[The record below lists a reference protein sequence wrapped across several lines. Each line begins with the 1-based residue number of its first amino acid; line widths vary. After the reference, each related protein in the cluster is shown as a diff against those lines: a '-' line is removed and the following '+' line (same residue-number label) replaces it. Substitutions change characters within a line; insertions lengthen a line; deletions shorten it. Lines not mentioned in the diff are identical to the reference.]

1 MAILR
6 LIIATIAVA
15 FPEGPFAAQA
25 APTFAR
31 VEALK
36 SVEILDLRR
45 HAWQRVYQVAGWV
58 TVLTV
63 GPSNDRLAFLSWSE
77 QATSDSDSPR
87 LVSELIVIDTAG
99 RVLPSMVKQ
108 VQRYAWCG
116 PGCLVYITGQEREGE
131 VGFTPDGLGMLDVA
145 TGRTTRLPA
154 PTYPIAI
161 IWAAFDGA
169 AYVKNSSPPG
179 EARIYKLDLAA
190 RTLEPTPLLDHVFSP
205 TGRYYLHDREYSG
218 SLAVYQTK
226 TNKPVNLDSLRR
238 EAIVLQWASPTEDVL
253 LTVKRPPRRIRAK
266 ARPTPKKPGDREP
279 EATYRLYDVARRR
292 IRATVTGHLRSWAA
306 SNNRIL
312 VQRGSQYQV
321 IGEP

>member
-1 MAILR
+1 MFRLTLAAI
-6 LIIATIAVA
+6 
-15 FPEGPFAAQA
+15 AAASPGTPLAGQA

-31 VEALK
+31 VEELK

-45 HAWQRVYQVAGWV
+45 QAWQRVYQVSGWV

-63 GPSNDRLAFLSWSE
+63 GPSNDRLAFLSWTE

-87 LVSELIVIDTAG
+87 QVSELIVIDTAG
-99 RVLPSMVKQ
+99 RVLPSRVKQ

-145 TGRTTRLPA
+145 TGQTTRLPA
-154 PTYPIAI
+154 PSYPIAVS
-161 IWAAFDGA
+161 WAAFDRA

-179 EARIYKLDLAA
+179 EPRIYKLDLAA
-190 RTLEPTPLLDHVFSP
+190 RTLEPTPLLDHGFSP
-205 TGRYYLHDREYSG
+205 TGRYYLYDAGIGS

-226 TNKPVNLDSLRR
+226 TNTPVQLDSLRR
-238 EAIVLQWASPTEDVL
+238 EAILLQWASSTEDVL
-253 LTVKRPPRRIRAK
+253 LTVKRPPRRTRATG
-266 ARPTPKKPGDREP
+266 RPRAKKPGEQEP
-279 EATYRLYDVARRR
+279 EVTYRLYDVARGR
-292 IRATVTGHLRSWAA
+292 IRATVVGHLRSWAA
-306 SNNRIL
+306 PDNRLL
-312 VQRGSQYQV
+312 VQRGSHYQV